1 MGAAN
6 FEAVMTI
13 EKLLTPREAAA
24 KLQVSVATLRGWR
37 RMGKGPA
44 VVRLSRRTYRYS
56 EDGLR
61 EFIEAVRKTQPA
73 EAWR

>member
-1 MGAAN
+1 M
-6 FEAVMTI
+6 I

-24 KLQVSVATLRGWR
+24 KLQVSVATLRWWR
-37 RMGKGPA
+37 RLGKGPT

-56 EDGLR
+56 EDSLR
-61 EFIEAVRKTQPA
+61 EFIETVKKAEPS